1 MVLAP
6 CAACADDDPLASSL
20 APRQFPSDT
29 CFEVPTALSFAV
41 ELEVPMVRYLAT
53 VEYISVLWVL
63 LAVFVALFLRTAANP
78 KLFSWHVYLTCFLAY
93 YCSFGIII
101 LCPLDLAMTMA
112 ARREEDSDG
121 VRSRRT
127 LINAYAACYWPC
139 FVLGSFVMGWQEM
152 YMQSGQFTPL
162 SRARDATKRLAKDWC
177 LMAVGGGA
185 FAGLLYATGA
195 ASDSGALRMTCV
207 ALTNTLGLCAIVAL
221 LGYGLVEMPREM
233 FKNGNLHTRNERTRM
248 RSADAFK
255 VRSARRRGCLHGRE
269 GSSIPRVARRSSPK
283 RRSSSDKLSQTCS
296 RPKTK
301 FRTLRTRSCTTPWRW
316 SCSTHAS

>member
-93 YCSFGIII
+93 YCSFGIIL

-139 FVLGSFVMGWQEM
+139 TPPGPMIS
-152 YMQSGQFTPL
+152 SGP
-162 SRARDATKRLAKDWC
+162 AVP
-177 LMAVGGGA
+177 MA
-185 FAGLLYATGA
+185 
-195 ASDSGALRMTCV
+195 
-207 ALTNTLGLCAIVAL
+207 
-221 LGYGLVEMPREM
+221 
-233 FKNGNLHTRNERTRM
+233 
-248 RSADAFK
+248 
-255 VRSARRRGCLHGRE
+255 
-269 GSSIPRVARRSSPK
+269 
-283 RRSSSDKLSQTCS
+283 
-296 RPKTK
+296 
-301 FRTLRTRSCTTPWRW
+301 
-316 SCSTHAS
+316 